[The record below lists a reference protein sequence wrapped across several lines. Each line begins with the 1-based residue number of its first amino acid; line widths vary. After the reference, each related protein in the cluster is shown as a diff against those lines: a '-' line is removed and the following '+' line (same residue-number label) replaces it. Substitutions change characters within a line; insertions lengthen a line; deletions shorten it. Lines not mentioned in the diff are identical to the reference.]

1 MHCVKKLQ
9 DDLYWVG
16 GSDRRLALFENVFP
30 IPRGVSYNAYVV
42 LDEKTILLDTVDRSV
57 SGLFFENLEHVL
69 DGRPLDYLVVNH
81 MEPDHCATM
90 QELVLRHPDI
100 RQYTTLWMD
109 TLRDG
114 QSSLVNTNKLVR
126 FYPGCTGLKTGST
139 STAGY
144 CLSATA
150 EKDGME
156 LIAVI
161 LKGTTSAQRF
171 EDAKTLLNHGFAT
184 YTLCPLSPAQALPP
198 IPVTLGERQ
207 TVQPLAEEGKILL
220 EKSQATDLEQSLDLP
235 ERLEAPVRQGD
246 RLGTLTVKR
255 QGETVAEVPI
265 LAAET
270 VERVSWKA
278 LTLQLLRTALF
289 AG

>member
-1 MHCVKKLQ
+1 
-9 DDLYWVG
+9 
-16 GSDRRLALFENVFP
+16 
-30 IPRGVSYNAYVV
+30 
-42 LDEKTILLDTVDRSV
+42 
-57 SGLFFENLEHVL
+57 
-69 DGRPLDYLVVNH
+69 
-81 MEPDHCATM
+81 
-90 QELVLRHPDI
+90 
-100 RQYTTLWMD
+100 
-109 TLRDG
+109 
-114 QSSLVNTNKLVR
+114 
-126 FYPGCTGLKTGST
+126 
-139 STAGY
+139 
-144 CLSATA
+144 
-150 EKDGME
+150 ME